1 MTPRAGPNPPI
12 EAAFVLPIGFAGM
25 LLIGLLAVA
34 EAGRIGAAS
43 VLVLTS
49 VLVAVTAAIA
59 EPLAAAPLAVIGWF
73 TVAGFSRAPYGEL
86 HLHGTAVP
94 AVVLAAVG
102 GAAAGVGVVLRRVR
116 GLRSRYA
123 VLPLDPAVTLE
134 AVTTEPR
141 TAADAVEGAEPRSG
155 VASTAPVR
163 RTAGRPVGLSRG
175 RLLAGLAMAA
185 VLLPLLTL
193 LLTAVR
199 SHLALVDDLLLYL
212 LAVIVVTLVGGFWPA
227 VLAALAAGLLL
238 NWYFTPPVHT
248 WTIESPTNMFAL
260 LLFVTSAVTVSSV
273 VHLAARRD
281 AIATERAQEAATL
294 LALARTVLGGDDSPQ
309 AILGHLTRTLGVAAE
324 LQERSGARWVRVAGA
339 SEESEAHVIP
349 VGTELRLVVYGDLS
363 AVSVPILDGF
373 AAQAA
378 AACERQRLRIQAGQ
392 AEALAEGN
400 RMRTALLA
408 AVSHDLRSPLASV
421 KAAVGSLRQTD
432 VEWSDEDRASL
443 LATVEQGA
451 DRLDSLI
458 GNLLDMSRVHTGA
471 LQPFVRPI
479 ALDEVAPLVARGLDG
494 GERLQFSIPDT
505 LPLVATDPGLLERAL
520 ANLVA
525 NALRYSPSDQPP
537 TLIASSSAD
546 LDTVTVCVVDHGPG
560 IAPDQRQR
568 VFEPFQQLGD
578 RRTAGG
584 VGLGLAVAKGF
595 IESVGGRIAAQS
607 TPGGGLTMRVEL
619 PVAARTH
626 DAASSDR

>member
-1 MTPRAGPNPPI
+1 M
-12 EAAFVLPIGFAGM
+12 LPIGFLAMLVVGVLAAAGD
-25 LLIGLLAVA
+25 GRFGAGSLLAV
-34 EAGRIGAAS
+34 
-43 VLVLTS
+43 TS
-49 VLVAVTAAIA
+49 LLVAVTAAIA

-86 HLHGTAVP
+86 HLRGTALP
-94 AVVLAAVG
+94 AVVLAIVA
-102 GAAAGVGVVLRRVR
+102 GAAAGLGSVMRRVR

-123 VLPLDPAVTLE
+123 VLALDPAVTL
-134 AVTTEPR
+134 
-141 TAADAVEGAEPRSG
+141 DAVRSEPSPAAGAVEAPEPRSAA
-155 VASTAPVR
+155 ASTAAAHHA
-163 RTAGRPVGLSRG
+163 TGRPPGLSRG
-175 RLLAGLAMAA
+175 RLCAGLAMAA

-193 LLTAVR
+193 LLTATR

-212 LAVIVVTLVGGFWPA
+212 LAVILVTLVGGFWPA
-227 VLAALAAGLLL
+227 VFAALAAGLLL

-281 AIATERAQEAATL
+281 AIAAERAAEAATL
-294 LALARTVLGGDDSPQ
+294 LTLARTVLGGDDSPQ
-309 AILGHLTRTLGVAAE
+309 AILAHLTRTLGVTAE
-324 LQERSGARWVRVAGA
+324 LQERSGGARWIRVAGTTDDGQPR
-339 SEESEAHVIP
+339 VIAA
-349 VGTELRLVVYGDLS
+349 GTDLRLCVYGDLS
-363 AVSVPILDGF
+363 AVSVSILDGF
-373 AAQAA
+373 GAQAA
-378 AACERQRLRIQAGQ
+378 AAFERQRLRIQAGQ

-432 VEWSDEDRASL
+432 VEWTEQDRSSL
-443 LATVEQGA
+443 LATIEEGA

-458 GNLLDMSRVHTGA
+458 GNLLDMSRIHTGA

-479 ALDEVAPLVARGLDG
+479 ALEEVAPLVARGIDG

-505 LPLVATDPGLLERAL
+505 LPLIRTDPGLLERAL

-525 NALRYSPSDQPP
+525 NALRYSPPDQPP
-537 TLIASSSAD
+537 TLAASASASASVSGD
-546 LDTVTVCVVDHGPG
+546 ADAVTVQVIDHGPG
-560 IAPDQRQR
+560 IATAQRER

-595 IESVGGRIAAQS
+595 IESIGGRIAAQS

-619 PVAARTH
+619 PVATRTH